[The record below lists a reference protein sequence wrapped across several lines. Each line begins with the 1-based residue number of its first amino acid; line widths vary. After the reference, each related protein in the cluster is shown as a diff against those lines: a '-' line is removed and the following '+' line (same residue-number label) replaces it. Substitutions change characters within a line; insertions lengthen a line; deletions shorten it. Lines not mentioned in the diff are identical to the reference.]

1 MTIAI
6 PKLPTNFSFGLT
18 KRHKIVVATV
28 ILLLEMI
35 FIRFGLG
42 QFIQWRFR
50 IAFYASTCFI
60 ISLWA
65 LHDEDF
71 GGVEW
76 ITLPILPTLFSMGA
90 ALVYPLLPQHLDAF
104 FFWNVSAESGFLLGM
119 LTKVVFIVLF
129 VIGYYATL
137 LTSNI
142 YNVAA
147 VKSIQLLRVAHSI
160 GFLMTVAASL
170 FLFLVVSSIHMTHY
184 LNALIVFGLSFLLSL
199 QAIWSV
205 KLERKITTETLQF
218 SLAIAFF
225 LGQVAWVLS
234 FWPVGVSV
242 FSLFLT
248 AIFYELIG
256 ITQYHLG
263 EKLNARIANEF
274 IIVAV
279 AVFLLTV
286 LTTVWGA

>member
-6 PKLPTNFSFGLT
+6 PKLPTNFSFGLS

-76 ITLPILPTLFSMGA
+76 VTLPILPTLYSMGA
-90 ALVYPLLPQHLDAF
+90 ALVYPLLPQHLDYF

-119 LTKVVFIVLF
+119 LTKVVFIILF

-170 FLFLVVSSIHMTHY
+170 FLFLVVSSIHMAHY
-184 LNALIVFGLSFLLSL
+184 FNGVLVFGLSFLLAL
-199 QAIWSV
+199 QAVWSV
-205 KLERKITTETLQF
+205 KLERKITRETLQF

>member
-1 MTIAI
+1 M
-6 PKLPTNFSFGLT
+6 
-18 KRHKIVVATV
+18 VATV

-42 QFIQWRFR
+42 QFVQWRFR
-50 IAFYASTCFI
+50 IMFYGVTCFLV
-60 ISLWA
+60 SLWA

-76 ITLPILPTLFSMGA
+76 ITLPILPTLYSMGA
-90 ALVYPLLPQHLDAF
+90 ALVYPLLPQHLESF
-104 FFWNVSAESGFLLGM
+104 FFWNTSVETGYLLGM
-119 LTKVVFIVLF
+119 LIKAVFIVIF

-160 GFLMTVAASL
+160 GFLMTVGASL

-184 LNALIVFGLSFLLSL
+184 LNALIVFGVSFFLAL
-199 QAIWSV
+199 QAVWSV
-205 KLERKITTETLQF
+205 KLERKITKETLLF
-218 SLAIAFF
+218 ALAIAFF
-225 LGQVAWVLS
+225 LSQVAWVLS